1 MKMFKPVKVYWTSPQ
16 AGGREEPFA
25 GHRYS
30 TVARFPEDSET
41 WPDEAWSVVVDF
53 QTPPSQQG
61 NPSLGEASFLVEDAP
76 EGRLR
81 AGMVFELFEGRHMTA
96 IVEVLPE
103 ANGGP

>member
-1 MKMFKPVKVYWTSPQ
+1 MKMPKLVKVYWTSPQ
-16 AGGREEPFA
+16 AGGRAEPFT

-30 TVARFPEDSET
+30 TVARFPEDAQT
-41 WPDEAWSVVVDF
+41 WPDEAWSIVVDF

-61 NPSLGEASFLVEDAP
+61 NPSLGEAGFLVDDAP

-81 AGMVFELFEGRHMTA
+81 AGTVFELFEGHRMTA

-103 ANGGP
+103 ADGRP